1 MPRIT
6 RPQECLAPVP
16 ALLNSFVCNR
26 LAIGWLVA
34 REAGI
39 TPPICPLV
47 GEETPINRWQRAKRL
62 PTGLTA
68 LQPTARLVYR
78 LRAMALVL
86 HGHPNATICGGP
98 ESWWQHIVDEQLLG
112 ALSHHLMPKLI
123 PEMDGVKPRQRTGSA
138 WWMRRG
144 LNPCNPL
151 MEPATWA
158 LIEAAQARVFPSRP
172 ECVSPADDAP
182 LPLAA
187 LNGEMSL
194 HARKNL
200 LGRLTGS
207 REGFR
212 PNQTREIYRDWT
224 SMLAAWQSTAT
235 PAHRKHERILVRD
248 SSQYEVVAIAV
259 HDALLPDVWRS
270 IVEIRQDLNDKSSQ
284 KASRKRGFNKAEKN
298 EPDRLEVSPQEIFP
312 VTE

>member
-6 RPQECLAPVP
+6 RPPESLAPVP
-16 ALLNSFVCNR
+16 ALFNSFVSNR

-47 GEETPINRWQRAKRL
+47 GDSNPMDRWQRAKRL
-62 PTGLTA
+62 PSGLTA
-68 LQPTARLVYR
+68 LQPSARLMYR
-78 LRAMALVL
+78 IRGMALVL

-98 ESWWQHIVDEQLLG
+98 ESWWQHVVDEQLIG
-112 ALSHHLMPKLI
+112 ALCQHLMPQLM
-123 PEMDGVKPRQRTGSA
+123 PELEGVKPRQRTASS

-172 ECVSPADDAP
+172 ECISPADDAP

-187 LNGEMSL
+187 VNGELSL
-194 HARKNL
+194 HARKKL

-212 PNQTREIYRDWT
+212 PNQTREIYRDWA

-235 PAHRKHERILVRD
+235 PAHRKGERIMVRD
-248 SSQYEVVAIAV
+248 SSRYEAVAIAV

-270 IVEIRQDLNDKSSQ
+270 IVEIREALNDKSLQ
-284 KASRKRGFNKAEKN
+284 KGCRRSEFQQAEKN
-298 EPDRLEVSPQEIFP
+298 QPDRLEVRTQEIFP